1 MYELRY
7 TDFQSQRFVLINEWS
22 TEMPQELVMN
32 DLILIAL
39 CSSFSRKK
47 PKGHSIITKGM
58 KLYTKKRTKKRWR
71 EKKKR
76 GVNETE
82 TSFSRPDL

>member
-1 MYELRY
+1 
-7 TDFQSQRFVLINEWS
+7 
-22 TEMPQELVMN
+22 MN

-58 KLYTKKRTKKRWR
+58 KLYMKKRTKKMKG
-71 EKKKR
+71 KKKR

-82 TSFSRPDL
+82 TSFSRPDI